1 MATKK
6 AKALIRSFA
15 SRERIVGRDKRVAF
29 EAVYCDLSTL
39 SSTHENGTVLG
50 EGGRVFWCRTWDPL
64 LQAKKRSQRRGRI
77 HGILL
82 QDKEPTFVKPA
93 RRLGAVGAADVAELD
108 GGVDDGGVRALGLDL
123 KNVRK

>member
-1 MATKK
+1 MKK
-6 AKALIRSFA
+6 
-15 SRERIVGRDKRVAF
+15 VAF

-39 SSTHENGTVLG
+39 SSTHENGIVPILG
-50 EGGRVFWCRTWDPL
+50 EGGRVFWCRTCDPL
-64 LQAKKRSQRRGRI
+64 LQDARKNQRRGRI

-123 KNVRK
+123 KGVCE

>member
-1 MATKK
+1 MSLPFRKRT
-6 AKALIRSFA
+6 
-15 SRERIVGRDKRVAF
+15 VGRNNPRDEVAF

-39 SSTHENGTVLG
+39 SSTHENGIKPILG
-50 EGGRVFWCRTWDPL
+50 KGGRVFWCRTCDPL
-64 LQAKKRSQRRGRI
+64 LQDARENQRRGRI

>member
-1 MATKK
+1 MP
-6 AKALIRSFA
+6 I
-15 SRERIVGRDKRVAF
+15 
-29 EAVYCDLSTL
+29 LS
-39 SSTHENGTVLG
+39 
-50 EGGRVFWCRTWDPL
+50 EGGRVFWCRTCDPL
-64 LQAKKRSQRRGRI
+64 LQDARKNQRRGRI

-123 KNVRK
+123 KGVCE